1 MFSTTKLRDAITKIE
16 TLKEALNPPIIVL
29 DETPDAQLVSQCSD
43 EKENADRSDDAQS
56 SDEAIENRAPKTPL
70 KSFQVKTGK
79 SSKKSLTV
87 YQIDSDSD
95 DFVLTREYV
104 TNELLNGD
112 LIPDG
117 DKKKNQRKS
126 STQKTPKR
134 TPARK
139 AQKSKINYIES
150 SEKSD
155 SESDRNSE
163 NSDYNPSNDSNITD
177 PSSEIKTNTKS
188 RKLSE
193 ILGPESKKISKK
205 FLQEKLVH
213 EIYKFYNSQ
222 VFKNKLPENLSIKW
236 SNRLN
241 KTAGYCYLGSR
252 MTGRDPVTGLAK
264 FERTAR
270 IELASK
276 VIDDRFKLRD
286 TLLHELC
293 HAASYLIDGVKDGHG
308 KFFKKWGRHCN
319 ELLPDIPVVSRCHSY
334 QINYKFVYSRLNS
347 VQYSR
352 VWQ

>member
-1 MFSTTKLRDAITKIE
+1 M
-16 TLKEALNPPIIVL
+16 
-29 DETPDAQLVSQCSD
+29 
-43 EKENADRSDDAQS
+43 
-56 SDEAIENRAPKTPL
+56 
-70 KSFQVKTGK
+70 
-79 SSKKSLTV
+79 
-87 YQIDSDSD
+87 
-95 DFVLTREYV
+95 LTREYV

-117 DKKKNQRKS
+117 DENKNQPKS

-308 KFFKKWGRHCN
+308 NFFKKWGRHCN

-334 QINYKFVYSRLNS
+334 QINYKFVYVCSRCGQNYGRHSKSIDVGKKCCGICKGKLELKDRKGKVVKEGLDKENAAS
-347 VQYSR
+347 SSAPKVNPFADFVKNNYKREKGVTHSEVMKMLSEKWKQLKIRKDVPFTPSS
-352 VWQ
+352 Q

>member
-1 MFSTTKLRDAITKIE
+1 M
-16 TLKEALNPPIIVL
+16 
-29 DETPDAQLVSQCSD
+29 
-43 EKENADRSDDAQS
+43 
-56 SDEAIENRAPKTPL
+56 
-70 KSFQVKTGK
+70 
-79 SSKKSLTV
+79 
-87 YQIDSDSD
+87 
-95 DFVLTREYV
+95 
-104 TNELLNGD
+104 
-112 LIPDG
+112 
-117 DKKKNQRKS
+117 
-126 STQKTPKR
+126 
-134 TPARK
+134 
-139 AQKSKINYIES
+139 
-150 SEKSD
+150 
-155 SESDRNSE
+155 
-163 NSDYNPSNDSNITD
+163 
-177 PSSEIKTNTKS
+177 
-188 RKLSE
+188 
-193 ILGPESKKISKK
+193 
-205 FLQEKLVH
+205 
-213 EIYKFYNSQ
+213 
-222 VFKNKLPENLSIKW
+222 
-236 SNRLN
+236 N